1 MNLLEP
7 KEAEG
12 PRTSPHPQGPSPSPP
27 PKRGSRVV
35 RLIVLLLMTGVVG
48 IYVYTR
54 GVKKSEAEA
63 VHAIDMAKGYL
74 QAASRVMTSS
84 RTPAEPVFVD
94 EERPHPSWKG
104 FVSIREDE
112 AKAIGLQV
120 VTVQAQTEPIK
131 LELTGTTDYDPNTLT
146 QIRPRFDTLV
156 EHVHAELGQS
166 VKSGDGLVDLFSTEL
181 AAAKNDFQTAFVQWR
196 HDQRLLELEK
206 SLADKEAIAR
216 QKFIDAQNDEQ
227 KSRLAF
233 ETARGKLRVLG
244 VPSDQI
250 DPLLKY
256 LGDEPIKREGT
267 DVENKARMTRLSPVD
282 GIVINRNVVP
292 GNLYDNND
300 VLMVIAPLEHLF
312 VWVNVYEKDLAK
324 VFVGQHMEITFP
336 FLSQAIETELQ
347 YISPAVSKET
357 RAIRIRATIP
367 NVGGR
372 LKADM
377 RVRAALEIPP
387 VKGQTVVPRLSVV
400 VMAGNEYAFVRRP
413 LPGAGG
419 VEEFERH
426 KVVVAQERA
435 DHVVVASGLTPG
447 EDVASNGSLILSQ
460 IFEDQQIVETGM
472 PVK

>member
-1 MNLLEP
+1 MNLLET
-7 KEAEG
+7 KEAGTNHAEPQPRKASG
-12 PRTSPHPQGPSPSPP
+12 PVGRARRSGWA
-27 PKRGSRVV
+27 
-35 RLIVLLLMTGVVG
+35 RLIMLVVVAGVVG
-48 IYVYTR
+48 FYVFTR
-54 GVKKSEAEA
+54 GVKRSEAEA
-63 VHAIDMAKGYL
+63 VHAIDLAKGYL
-74 QAASRVMTSS
+74 QAASRAITSTTS
-84 RTPAEPVFVD
+84 PEKSTATPEVKPRTP
-94 EERPHPSWKG
+94 WKG
-104 FVSIREDE
+104 FVEIDEDE

-166 VKSGDGLVDLFSTEL
+166 VKSGDPLVDLFSTEL
-181 AAAKNDFQTAFVQWR
+181 AAAKNDFQTAYVQWR

-206 SLADKEAIAR
+206 KLADNDAIAR
-216 QKFIDAQNDEQ
+216 QKSIDAQNDEQ

-244 VPSDQI
+244 VPAEQI

-256 LGDEPIKREGT
+256 LGDEPIKRET
-267 DVENKARMTRLSPVD
+267 KDVENKARMTRLSPVD
-282 GIVINRNVVP
+282 GIVITRNVVP

-312 VWVNVYEKDLAK
+312 VWVNVYEKELTK

-336 FLSQAIETELQ
+336 FSSQAIETELQ

-387 VKGQTVVPRLSVV
+387 IKGQTIIPRLSMVV
-400 VMAGNEYAFVRRP
+400 TGGNEYAFVRKP
-413 LPGAGG
+413 LRGPGG
-419 VEEFERH
+419 VEQFERH
-426 KVVVAQERA
+426 KIVVAQERS
-435 DHVVVASGLTPG
+435 DQVVVASGLSPG

-460 IFEDQQIVETGM
+460 LFEDQQIVETGM
-472 PVK
+472 PIK

>member
-1 MNLLEP
+1 MNLLET
-7 KEAEG
+7 KEAVG
-12 PRTSPHPQGPSPSPP
+12 PGPAKNPRSPSPTP
-27 PKRGSRVV
+27 RRGW
-35 RLIVLLLMTGVVG
+35 RLVKLVVLLLAASGVG
-48 IYVYTR
+48 LYVYAH
-54 GVKKSEAEA
+54 GVKQSQNEAT
-63 VHAIDMAKGYL
+63 HALDVAKGYL
-74 QAASRVMTSS
+74 QAASRAITSAKPPES
-84 RTPAEPVFVD
+84 SADASEIK
-94 EERPHPSWKG
+94 PHAPWKG
-104 FVSIREDE
+104 FVDVREDE

-120 VTVQAQTEPIK
+120 VTVAAQSEPIR

-156 EHVHAELGQS
+156 EHVHAELGQT
-166 VKSGDGLVDLFSTEL
+166 VKAKDPLVDLFSTDL
-181 AAAKNDFQTAFVQWR
+181 AKAKNDFQTSYVQWR
-196 HDQRLLELEK
+196 HDQRLLELRK
-206 SLADKEAIAR
+206 SLFEQNGAVSR
-216 QKFIDAQNDEQ
+216 QLYIDSQNDEA

-233 ETARGKLRVLG
+233 ETGRENLRVLG
-244 VPSDQI
+244 VPIEQI

-256 LGDEPIKREGT
+256 LGDEPIKRENK
-267 DVENKARMTRLSPVD
+267 DLENKARMTRVSPVD
-282 GIVINRNVVP
+282 GIVIKRDVVP

-324 VFVGQHMEITFP
+324 VFVGQHMEVTFP

-387 VKGQTVVPRLSVV
+387 IKGQTVIPRLSMV
-400 VMAGNEYAFVRRP
+400 VMGGSEYAFVRRP
-413 LPGAGG
+413 ARGAAAP
-419 VEEFERH
+419 EEFERR

-435 DHVVVASGLTPG
+435 DQVVVASGLAPG
-447 EDVASNGSLILSQ
+447 EQVASSGSLILSQ
-460 IFEDQQIVETGM
+460 LYEDQQIVETGM